1 MKRKK
6 LILGIVLAVLL
17 VAGVIVSNVILRN
30 STVKNLKVQIIYGA
44 YTEVPSSST
53 KMAKEVDLSRTVDTL
68 ITDAALRGQILAS
81 DPSILSVKVKDVNED
96 YIATLAKRN
105 LFIENANVSVSI
117 WGDIIVKAVQHTPVL
132 RLFTSNN
139 EYYLTHNGEVIPMSE
154 EGEADV
160 LVGNGEFKHKLI
172 LSDSTQNMSELSKK
186 KEYAQNEY
194 VKLWSLACYLYDNP
208 VIGELFDQISINQE
222 GDLLLVPTIGE
233 HIVVLGELDNL
244 DEKFSD
250 LLEFYRKG
258 LSKVGW
264 NTYKQIS
271 LKYNGQ
277 IICKKR

>member
-17 VAGVIVSNVILRN
+17 VTGVIVSNVILRN
-30 STVKNLKVQIIYGA
+30 STVKNLKVQIVYGA

-53 KMAKEVDLSRTVDTL
+53 KMAKDVDLSRTTDTL
-68 ITDAALRGQILAS
+68 LTDETLRSQILSS
-81 DPSILSVKVKDVNED
+81 DPSLLSVKVKDVKKD
-96 YIATLAKRN
+96 YIANLAQRN
-105 LFIENANVSVSI
+105 PFVESANVTVSI

-132 RLFTSNN
+132 RLFTYNK
-139 EYYLTHNGEVIPMSE
+139 ECYLTHNGGIIPLSE

-160 LVGNGEFKHKLI
+160 LVGNGEFRHKLI
-172 LSDSTQNMSELSKK
+172 VGDSAQNLLELSMK
-186 KEYAQNEY
+186 KEFADNEY

-208 VIGELFDQISINQE
+208 AIGELFDQISINKE
-222 GDLLLVPTIGE
+222 GDLLLVPCVGD
-233 HIVVLGELDNL
+233 HIVELGDLNNL
-244 DEKFSD
+244 DDKFAD
-250 LLEFYRKG
+250 LLAFYRKG

-271 LKYNGQ
+271 LKYKGQ